1 VPDSERVH
9 RHAVSRVTPG
19 GATTPVLDPATED
32 TWLIDH
38 AVRARLQEVDG
49 RPRTARRIVFVLELL
64 VVIACIP
71 QLGVVPLLT
80 FPLVVLA
87 FVVADRLMARV
98 ERPEVVYAA
107 AWSVAQI
114 MIGVTAAATGGP
126 DSPLLMWLGIPI
138 ATGVGRFT
146 SRGLVAG
153 VALTVVVLIAATVG
167 VDPGRVADAPYL
179 LAFPLSLVGG
189 IALVGSALMRSE
201 VEHRADAVVD
211 PLTQMLNR
219 KALAARGRELA
230 LQSDVS
236 GRPVAVVVGDLDH
249 FKAVND
255 LQGHQVGDAV
265 LREIAYRWRT
275 TLRAYDLAYRLGGE
289 EFVVLLPGASEAEA
303 SELAEKLRVAVR
315 GEPIAGTTVTMSF
328 GVAVSGAG
336 GFDLDTHFARADAAL
351 YAAKDSGRDR
361 VVLSPA

>member
-1 VPDSERVH
+1 VTAAG
-9 RHAVSRVTPG
+9 AV
-19 GATTPVLDPATED
+19 AALDPAAED

-64 VVIACIP
+64 VLLACVPELGWIP
-71 QLGVVPLLT
+71 LIPLPFVV
-80 FPLVVLA
+80 VA
-87 FVVADRLMARV
+87 FTVADRVMARV
-98 ERPEVVYAA
+98 ARAELVYAA
-107 AWSVAQI
+107 AWTVAQ
-114 MIGVTAAATGGP
+114 VAVAVAAACSGGP

-146 SRGLVAG
+146 PRGLAAG
-153 VALTVVVLIAATVG
+153 VAFTLLLLVAATVG
-167 VDPGRVADAPYL
+167 VDPDRVRDAPYL
-179 LAFPLSLVGG
+179 LAFPLSLVAG

-201 VEHRADAVVD
+201 VEHRADAIVD

-230 LQSDVS
+230 LQSEVS
-236 GRPVAVVVGDLDH
+236 GRPVGVVLGDLDH
-249 FKAVND
+249 FKAIND
-255 LQGHQVGDAV
+255 AAGHQAGDAV

-289 EFVVLLPGASEAEA
+289 EFVVLVPGATESEAA
-303 SELAEKLRVAVR
+303 ALAESLREVVR
-315 GEPIAGTTVTMSF
+315 AEPIAGQHVTMSF

-336 GFDLDTHFARADAAL
+336 GFDLDAQYARADAAM
-351 YAAKDSGRDR
+351 YAAKDAGRDR
-361 VVLSPA
+361 VVLSD

>member
-1 VPDSERVH
+1 M
-9 RHAVSRVTPG
+9 TPG
-19 GATTPVLDPATED
+19 VITTPVLDPAEED

-49 RPRTARRIVFVLELL
+49 RPRTARQVVFVLELL
-64 VVIACIP
+64 VLIACIP
-71 QLGVVPLLT
+71 QLGIVPLLT
-80 FPLVVLA
+80 FPLVVVA
-87 FVVADRLMARV
+87 FLVADRLMGHVA
-98 ERPEVVYAA
+98 RPEVVYAI
-107 AWSVAQI
+107 AWSLAQVVI
-114 MIGVTAAATGGP
+114 AGTAAATGGP

-153 VALTVVVLIAATVG
+153 VGLTLVLLVAATLG
-167 VDPGRVADAPYL
+167 VDPGRVADVPYL
-179 LAFPLSLVGG
+179 LAFPASLIGG

-201 VEHRADAVVD
+201 VEHRADAIVD

-230 LQSDVS
+230 LQSEIS

-255 LQGHQVGDAV
+255 LQGHQAGDAV

-289 EFVVLLPGASEAEA
+289 EFVVLLPGATEAEA
-303 SELAEKLRVAVR
+303 QELAEKLREAVR
-315 GEPIAGTTVTMSF
+315 GEPIAGTMITMSF
-328 GVAVSGAG
+328 GVAVSGPG
-336 GFDLDTHFARADAAL
+336 GFDLDTHFARADEAL

-361 VVLSPA
+361 VVLSAA